1 MLPPFERIVRI
12 DRHRLLPYQFA
23 RAKVRNGTVAGQY
36 FPQRAVEPEVLVG
49 EIASDFS
56 RISVDQRNISG
67 FFRHSLPEGEVVRVR
82 YGDSQERELEQ
93 RFFGKLV
100 IPLPHECGE

>member
-1 MLPPFERIVRI
+1 MDFYPTSLS
-12 DRHRLLPYQFA
+12 A
-23 RAKVRNGTVAGQY
+23 RKVRNGTVAGQY

-49 EIASDFS
+49 EIAFDFS

-67 FFRHSLPEGEVVRVR
+67 FFRPSLPEGEVVRVR

-93 RFFGKLV
+93 RFSGKLV
-100 IPLPHECGE
+100 HPLPHECGE